1 MTSSKFGLLTL
12 LAVLG
17 GAFVIA
23 WFVIGR
29 RNRAAAATAQPGGWL
44 WRTVIGAITDFLD
57 TLGVGSFATTSS
69 LFRFRGTVG
78 DENIPG
84 TMNVGHTL
92 PTLAQAFIYIAI
104 VQVDMTTLASM
115 VAAAVVGA
123 YLGAGVVSRWSRE
136 RIQVGMGG
144 LLFVAAGIIVL
155 RQLQLIPG
163 QGMARGLTG
172 VALLTGVVGNFVLG
186 ALMTLGIGLY
196 APCMILVSLL
206 GMSPQV
212 AFPIMMGSCAFLM
225 PVAALRFIKRK
236 RYDVKAA
243 LGLTYGGVPAV
254 LVAALCVRSLPL
266 AVVQWLVVCIVL
278 YTAVSLCRAAT
289 ARR

>member
-1 MTSSKFGLLTL
+1 MTSSKFGLLSL

-17 GAFVIA
+17 GGFVIA
-23 WFVIGR
+23 WFVMER
-29 RNRAAAATAQPGGWL
+29 RNRVAAATALPGGWR

-69 LFRFRGTVG
+69 LFRFRGTVS

-84 TMNVGHTL
+84 TMNVAHL

-104 VQVDMTTLASM
+104 VQVDMTTLVSM

-123 YLGAGVVSRWSRE
+123 YLGAGVVSRWSRQ

-172 VALLTGVVGNFVLG
+172 AALLMGVFGNFVLG

-212 AFPIMMGSCAFLM
+212 AFPIMMGSCACLM
-225 PVAALRFIKRK
+225 PVAALRFIKRQ
-236 RYDVKAA
+236 RYDLKAA
-243 LGLTYGGVPAV
+243 LGLTYGGIPAV

-266 AVVQWLVVCIVL
+266 AVVHWLVVCIVL

-289 ARR
+289 ARW